1 MRGHL
6 ITTALAAI
14 IILANPTAVALSQ
27 SPIYQ
32 ASNSSITNVQEVA
45 KIPAPIVEGLELYQ
59 AGDIEGAVNIW
70 TDSLLAFINDL
81 PTISE
86 EETQQKDELMKL
98 LNQSRTTLSR
108 MLGLL
113 FKDYGHCQ
121 GYSVIKSVPHGK
133 NAQSIYLEVKHEN
146 RSIFMKFVTV
156 KTGNEWRIYKYH
168 FSSERE
174 NIFKSK

>member
-27 SPIYQ
+27 SPISQ

-59 AGDIEGAVNIW
+59 AGDIEGAVNKW
-70 TDSLLAFINDL
+70 TDSVFALINDL
-81 PTISE
+81 PTITE
-86 EETQQKDELMKL
+86 EDTQKKDQLIKL
-98 LNQSRTTLSR
+98 LNKSRPILSG
-108 MLGLL
+108 MLGVLL
-113 FKDYGHCQ
+113 QDYGDCK

-133 NAQSIYLEVKHEN
+133 NAQSIYFEVKHEN
-146 RSIFMKFVTV
+146 GSIFMKFVTL
-156 KTGNEWRIYKYH
+156 KTDNGWRISQYN
-168 FSSERE
+168 FSQERE
-174 NIFKSK
+174 DILKSK